1 MVETDY
7 ALRKFIQTVSKKNKQ
22 DLYVN
27 LESIQAYNNI
37 KKIMNSKSFNK
48 LKGVVIGRSDLAGS
62 INLEKSAVDSKRIY
76 KLVLN
81 LSKKIKKEK

>member
-7 ALRKFIQTVSKKNKQ
+7 ALRKFIQIVSKKNKQ

-37 KKIMNSKSFNK
+37 KNNEFKK
-48 LKGVVIGRSDLAGS
+48 L
-62 INLEKSAVDSKRIY
+62 
-76 KLVLN
+76 
-81 LSKKIKKEK
+81 